1 MKLRAPSHGTVVAY
15 LALFVAIG
23 GSAYAVSK
31 VGSGEIKNRS
41 IRGADVADDTLGGR
55 QVAETKLNG
64 PIAVGNEPSGG
75 CDPGPG
81 IAGGLRRERRSI

>member
-1 MKLRAPSHGTVVAY
+1 MKLRAPSHSTVVAY

-31 VGSGEIKNRS
+31 IGSGEIRNRA

-55 QVAETKLNG
+55 QVVEAKLTG
-64 PIAVGNEPSGG
+64 PVAVGDEPSGG
-75 CDPGPG
+75 
-81 IAGGLRRERRSI
+81 L